1 MIVHADPREM
11 HVAKAKT
18 KEYDLGKNGTI
29 TFHVSEDAKRLLIE
43 FDVEKE
49 GLTKAGVHGLID
61 ALEEIRKKM
70 DR

>member
-1 MIVHADPREM
+1 MMVHADPRETVM
-11 HVAKAKT
+11 VKDKT
-18 KEYDLGKNGTI
+18 KTYDLGRNGTI

-49 GLTKAGVHGLID
+49 GLTKQGVNGLID